1 MIDETTDTGS
11 YQEPVNTAQD
21 PDELLINALTDDESG
36 NEQSQDDGSPEP
48 KPEVQRFKVK
58 VKGEEEEVELEK
70 LIKRYELE
78 EAGHRNME
86 EAARLR
92 KEVEAD
98 REQYLQGL
106 QQSQQF
112 IDKVA
117 QQAQLWA
124 QEGQPN
130 WQELLENN
138 PHEYLKQ
145 QEIFKQ
151 RQATLQAAQQQH
163 AYLKQQQDQEQQRQL
178 QQHLAKESERLVNDL
193 IPEWKN
199 PEVRQKDEQELISY
213 LRDAGYS
220 DQDLINLNHSR
231 ADNIVL
237 ARKAMLYDRALKK
250 ANSLKKQTPTA
261 ANPVPTV
268 GNKAPS
274 KGTKSIFDPNL
285 SDDEYDRR
293 RREQR
298 RNAR

>member
-1 MIDETTDTGS
+1 MIDEATNLGAESVVTTDS
-11 YQEPVNTAQD
+11 APD
-21 PDELLINALTDDESG
+21 PDESLINALTDTDDDLTD
-36 NEQSQDDGSPEP
+36 NAQDSETPPADLYT
-48 KPEVQRFKVK
+48 VK
-58 VKGEEEEVELEK
+58 INGEEKQVTRDELIANYQKEQAAA
-70 LIKRYELE
+70 KRF
-78 EAGHRNME
+78 E
-86 EAARLR
+86 EAAQIR
-92 KEVEAD
+92 KEAETQ
-98 REQYLQGL
+98 REQYTQH
-106 QQSQQF
+106 QQLLSKAVERLESQ
-112 IDKVA
+112 I
-117 QQAQLWA
+117 QLFA
-124 QEGQPN
+124 NEGQPD
-130 WQELLENN
+130 WQNLLENN

-151 RQATLQAAQQQH
+151 RQTAMYEAQQAK
-163 AYLKQQQDQEQQRQL
+163 AYLQQQQAHEQQQQL

-213 LRDAGYS
+213 LRDTGYS

>member
-1 MIDETTDTGS
+1 MIDEATDIGAESVIETDS
-11 YQEPVNTAQD
+11 SPD
-21 PDELLINALTDDESG
+21 PDESLINAITATDDDLTDSAHES
-36 NEQSQDDGSPEP
+36 ETPPADLYT
-48 KPEVQRFKVK
+48 VK
-58 VKGEEEEVELEK
+58 INGEEKQVTRDELIANYQKEQAAA
-70 LIKRYELE
+70 KRF
-78 EAGHRNME
+78 E
-86 EAARLR
+86 EAAQIR
-92 KEVEAD
+92 KEAETQ
-98 REQYLQGL
+98 REQYTQH
-106 QQSQQF
+106 QQLLSKAVERLESQ
-112 IDKVA
+112 I
-117 QQAQLWA
+117 QLFA
-124 QEGQPN
+124 NEGQPD
-130 WQELLENN
+130 WQNLLENN

-151 RQATLQAAQQQH
+151 RQTAMYEAQQAK
-163 AYLKQQQDQEQQRQL
+163 AYLQQQQAHEQQQQL

-213 LRDAGYS
+213 LRDTGYS

>member
-1 MIDETTDTGS
+1 MIDEATDIGAESVIETDS
-11 YQEPVNTAQD
+11 APD
-21 PDELLINALTDDESG
+21 PDESLINALTATDGEST
-36 NEQSQDDGSPEP
+36 EQTQESETPPADLYT
-48 KPEVQRFKVK
+48 VK
-58 VKGEEEEVELEK
+58 INGEEKQVTRDELIANYQKEQAAA
-70 LIKRYELE
+70 KRF
-78 EAGHRNME
+78 E
-86 EAARLR
+86 EAAQIR
-92 KEVEAD
+92 KEAETQ
-98 REQYLQGL
+98 REQYTQH
-106 QQSQQF
+106 QQLLSKAVERLESQ
-112 IDKVA
+112 I
-117 QQAQLWA
+117 QLFA
-124 QEGQPN
+124 NEGQPD
-130 WQELLENN
+130 WQNLLENN

-151 RQATLQAAQQQH
+151 RQTAMYEAQQAK
-163 AYLKQQQDQEQQRQL
+163 AYLQQQQAQEQQQQL

-213 LRDAGYS
+213 LRDTGYS

-250 ANSLKKQTPTA
+250 ANSLKKPAPTA

-274 KGTKSIFDPNL
+274 NGSKSIFDASL
-285 SDDEYDRR
+285 SDEEYSRM

-298 RNAR
+298 RKFR

>member
-1 MIDETTDTGS
+1 MIDEATNLGAESVIETDNA
-11 YQEPVNTAQD
+11 PD
-21 PDELLINALTDDESG
+21 PDESLINALTATDDDLTDNAHES
-36 NEQSQDDGSPEP
+36 ETPPADLYT
-48 KPEVQRFKVK
+48 VK
-58 VKGEEEEVELEK
+58 INGEEKQVTRDELIANYQKEQAAA
-70 LIKRYELE
+70 KRF
-78 EAGHRNME
+78 E
-86 EAARLR
+86 EAAQIR
-92 KEVEAD
+92 KEAETQ
-98 REQYLQGL
+98 REQYTQH
-106 QQSQQF
+106 QQLLSKAVERLESQ
-112 IDKVA
+112 I
-117 QQAQLWA
+117 QLFA
-124 QEGQPN
+124 NEGQPD
-130 WQELLENN
+130 WQNLLENN

-151 RQATLQAAQQQH
+151 RQTAMYEAQQAK
-163 AYLKQQQDQEQQRQL
+163 AYLQQQQAQEQQQQL

-213 LRDAGYS
+213 LRDTGYS

-250 ANSLKKQTPTA
+250 ANSLKKHTPTA

-274 KGTKSIFDPNL
+274 KGSKSIFDPGL
-285 SDDEYDRR
+285 SDDEYSRM

-298 RNAR
+298 RKFR

>member
-1 MIDETTDTGS
+1 MIDEATDIGAESVIETDS
-11 YQEPVNTAQD
+11 APD
-21 PDELLINALTDDESG
+21 PDESLINALTATDDDLTDSAHES
-36 NEQSQDDGSPEP
+36 ETPPADLYT
-48 KPEVQRFKVK
+48 VK
-58 VKGEEEEVELEK
+58 INGEEKQVTRDELIANYQKEQAAA
-70 LIKRYELE
+70 KRF
-78 EAGHRNME
+78 E
-86 EAARLR
+86 EAAQIR
-92 KEVEAD
+92 KEAETQ
-98 REQYLQGL
+98 REQYTQH
-106 QQSQQF
+106 QQLLSKAVERLESQ
-112 IDKVA
+112 I
-117 QQAQLWA
+117 QLFA
-124 QEGQPN
+124 NEGQPD
-130 WQELLENN
+130 WQNLLENN

-151 RQATLQAAQQQH
+151 RQTAMYEAQQAK
-163 AYLKQQQDQEQQRQL
+163 AYLQQQQAHEQQQQL

-213 LRDAGYS
+213 LRDTGYS

>member
-1 MIDETTDTGS
+1 MIDEATNLGAESVIETDNA
-11 YQEPVNTAQD
+11 PD
-21 PDELLINALTDDESG
+21 PDESLINALTATDDESTD
-36 NEQSQDDGSPEP
+36 NAHESETPPADLYT
-48 KPEVQRFKVK
+48 VK
-58 VKGEEEEVELEK
+58 INGEEKQVTRDELIANYQKEQAAA
-70 LIKRYELE
+70 KRF
-78 EAGHRNME
+78 E
-86 EAARLR
+86 EAAQIR
-92 KEVEAD
+92 KEAETQ
-98 REQYLQGL
+98 REQYTQH
-106 QQSQQF
+106 QQLLSKAVERLESQ
-112 IDKVA
+112 I
-117 QQAQLWA
+117 QLFA
-124 QEGQPN
+124 NEGQPD
-130 WQELLENN
+130 WQDLLENN

-151 RQATLQAAQQQH
+151 RQTAMYEAQQAK
-163 AYLKQQQDQEQQRQL
+163 AYLQQQQAQEQQQQL

-213 LRDAGYS
+213 LRDTGYS

-274 KGTKSIFDPNL
+274 NGSKSIFDASL
-285 SDDEYDRR
+285 SDEEYSRM

-298 RNAR
+298 RKFR

>member
-1 MIDETTDTGS
+1 MIDEATDIGAESVIETDS
-11 YQEPVNTAQD
+11 APD
-21 PDELLINALTDDESG
+21 PDESLINALTATDDDLTEQTQES
-36 NEQSQDDGSPEP
+36 ETPPADLYT
-48 KPEVQRFKVK
+48 VK
-58 VKGEEEEVELEK
+58 INGEEKQVTRDELIANYQKEQAAA
-70 LIKRYELE
+70 KRF
-78 EAGHRNME
+78 E
-86 EAARLR
+86 EAAQIR
-92 KEVEAD
+92 KEAETQ
-98 REQYLQGL
+98 REQYTQH
-106 QQSQQF
+106 QQLLSKAVERLESQ
-112 IDKVA
+112 I
-117 QQAQLWA
+117 QLFA
-124 QEGQPN
+124 NEGQPD
-130 WQELLENN
+130 WQNLLENN

-151 RQATLQAAQQQH
+151 RQTAMYEAQQAK
-163 AYLKQQQDQEQQRQL
+163 AYLQQQQAHEQQQQL

-213 LRDAGYS
+213 LRDTGYS

-274 KGTKSIFDPNL
+274 KGNKSIFDASL
-285 SDDEYDRR
+285 SDDEYSRM

-298 RNAR
+298 RKFR

>member
-1 MIDETTDTGS
+1 MIDEATETGAESVIETDNA
-11 YQEPVNTAQD
+11 PD
-21 PDELLINALTDDESG
+21 PDESLINALTATDDESTD
-36 NEQSQDDGSPEP
+36 NAQESETPHADLYT
-48 KPEVQRFKVK
+48 VK
-58 VKGEEEEVELEK
+58 INGEEKQVTRDELIANYQKEQAAA
-70 LIKRYELE
+70 KRF
-78 EAGHRNME
+78 E
-86 EAARLR
+86 EAAQIR
-92 KEVEAD
+92 KEAETQ
-98 REQYLQGL
+98 REQYTQH
-106 QQSQQF
+106 QQLLSKAVERLESQ
-112 IDKVA
+112 I
-117 QQAQLWA
+117 QLFA
-124 QEGQPN
+124 NEGQPD
-130 WQELLENN
+130 WQNLLENN

-151 RQATLQAAQQQH
+151 RQTAMYEAQQAK
-163 AYLKQQQDQEQQRQL
+163 AYLQQQQAQEQQQQL

-213 LRDAGYS
+213 LRDTGYS

-274 KGTKSIFDPNL
+274 KGSKSIFDPGL
-285 SDDEYDRR
+285 SDDEYSRM

-298 RNAR
+298 RKFR

>member
-1 MIDETTDTGS
+1 MIDEATDIGAESVIETDS
-11 YQEPVNTAQD
+11 SPD
-21 PDELLINALTDDESG
+21 PDESLINALTATDDDLTDSAHES
-36 NEQSQDDGSPEP
+36 ETPPADLYT
-48 KPEVQRFKVK
+48 VK
-58 VKGEEEEVELEK
+58 INGEEKQVTRDELIANYQKEQAAA
-70 LIKRYELE
+70 KRF
-78 EAGHRNME
+78 E
-86 EAARLR
+86 EAAQIR
-92 KEVEAD
+92 KEAETQ
-98 REQYLQGL
+98 REQYTQH
-106 QQSQQF
+106 QQLLSKAVERLESQ
-112 IDKVA
+112 I
-117 QQAQLWA
+117 QLFA
-124 QEGQPN
+124 NEGQPD
-130 WQELLENN
+130 WQNLLENN

-151 RQATLQAAQQQH
+151 RQTAMYEAQQAK
-163 AYLKQQQDQEQQRQL
+163 AYLQQQQAHEQQQQL

-213 LRDAGYS
+213 LRDTGYS

>member
-1 MIDETTDTGS
+1 MIDEATNLGAESVVTTDS
-11 YQEPVNTAQD
+11 APD
-21 PDELLINALTDDESG
+21 PDESLINALTDTDGEST
-36 NEQSQDDGSPEP
+36 EQTQESETPPADLYT
-48 KPEVQRFKVK
+48 VK
-58 VKGEEEEVELEK
+58 INGEEKQVTRDELIANYQKEQAAA
-70 LIKRYELE
+70 KRF
-78 EAGHRNME
+78 E
-86 EAARLR
+86 EAAQIR
-92 KEVEAD
+92 KEAETQ
-98 REQYLQGL
+98 REQYTQH
-106 QQSQQF
+106 QQLLSKAVERLESQ
-112 IDKVA
+112 I
-117 QQAQLWA
+117 QLFA
-124 QEGQPN
+124 NEGQPD
-130 WQELLENN
+130 WQNLLENN

-151 RQATLQAAQQQH
+151 RQTAMYEAQQAK
-163 AYLKQQQDQEQQRQL
+163 AYLQQQQAHEQQQQL

-213 LRDAGYS
+213 LRDTGYS

-274 KGTKSIFDPNL
+274 KGSKSIFDASL
-285 SDDEYDRR
+285 SDEEYSRM

-298 RNAR
+298 RKFR

>member
-1 MIDETTDTGS
+1 MIDEATDIGAESVIETDS
-11 YQEPVNTAQD
+11 SPD
-21 PDELLINALTDDESG
+21 PDESLINALTATDDDLTDSAHES
-36 NEQSQDDGSPEP
+36 ETPPADLYT
-48 KPEVQRFKVK
+48 VK
-58 VKGEEEEVELEK
+58 INGEERQVTRDELIANYQKEQAAA
-70 LIKRYELE
+70 KRF
-78 EAGHRNME
+78 E
-86 EAARLR
+86 EAAQIR
-92 KEVEAD
+92 KEAETQ
-98 REQYLQGL
+98 REQYTQH
-106 QQSQQF
+106 QQLLSKAVERLESQ
-112 IDKVA
+112 I
-117 QQAQLWA
+117 QLFA
-124 QEGQPN
+124 NEGQPD
-130 WQELLENN
+130 WQNLLENN

-151 RQATLQAAQQQH
+151 RQTAMYEAQQAK
-163 AYLKQQQDQEQQRQL
+163 AYLQQQQAHEQQQQL

-213 LRDAGYS
+213 LRDTGYS

-274 KGTKSIFDPNL
+274 KGSKSIFDASL
-285 SDDEYDRR
+285 SDDEYSRM

-298 RNAR
+298 RKFR